1 MKEVSSRRANGYVD
15 MIMQFEGRTYLA
27 RNEAV
32 AVLIQER
39 RWSAESYRLI

>member
-27 RNEAV
+27 RNKAV
-32 AVLIQER
+32 ALYKQELR
-39 RWSAESYRLI
+39 